1 MKILRGQLRIQLKE
15 KGEVLAEI
23 RLEDLKKSKSD
34 KSLSNKS
41 SSISLTSNCSEA
53 SIVAEE
59 RNNLEFEKLTETIES
74 ISTEK
79 VKLNKT

>member
-1 MKILRGQLRIQLKE
+1 MTINLREDTEGTTENTINRKRRNASM
-15 KGEVLAEI
+15 LAEI

-41 SSISLTSNCSEA
+41 SSISLTSKCSEA

-59 RNNLEFEKLTETIES
+59 RNNLEFEKLT
-74 ISTEK
+74 
-79 VKLNKT
+79 